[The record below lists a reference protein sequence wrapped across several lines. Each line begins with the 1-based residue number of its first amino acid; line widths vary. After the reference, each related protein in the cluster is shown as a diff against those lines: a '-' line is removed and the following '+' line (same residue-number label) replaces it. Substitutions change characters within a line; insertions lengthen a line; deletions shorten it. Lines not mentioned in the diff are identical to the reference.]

1 MYTPEQ
7 IKRAYY
13 FQGVL
18 EYLFQEYET
27 DYHDQGE
34 MPLTHEMSEYLNECY
49 STLMCYP
56 NAAGKFV
63 ELFLRSN
70 NEHQ

>member
-7 IKRAYY
+7 VKKAWY
-13 FQGVL
+13 FQGVM
-18 EYLFQEYET
+18 EYVFQEYET
-27 DYHDQGE
+27 DYHNQGE
-34 MPLTHEMSEYLNECY
+34 MPITPEMMEYLDNCF